1 MLQAKQ
7 DLLSALAAELER
19 LHAGAGAKAIF
30 ESPKVAAHGDLA
42 CTAAMH
48 LAKPLGQNPRQVGEA
63 LRAAL
68 MATPAFS
75 QWVESIDIAGPGF
88 LNLKLK
94 PNAKQAVIKEVLHA
108 ASCFGKQ
115 AERKE

>member
-1 MLQAKQ
+1 MLLAKQ
-7 DLLSALAAELER
+7 ELLSALAAELER
-19 LHAGAGAKAIF
+19 LHSGAGAKAIF

-63 LRAAL
+63 LRTAL
-68 MATPAFS
+68 MATPAFT

-88 LNLKLK
+88 FK
-94 PNAKQAVIKEVLHA
+94 PQAQTQCQTSGHPRSSACCFLLWQ
-108 ASCFGKQ
+108 AS
-115 AERKE
+115 